1 MGVDE
6 SRGGHREDKGR
17 KEVLSSSVEWERVRE
32 HAQKDLKKVQC
43 QDETRKGS
51 GGQVGG
57 WSPMFPERGT
67 VVLLVPSLLPLG
79 PNS

>member
-1 MGVDE
+1 MRAEREAVKTKGGKRFSAVQWNG
-6 SRGGHREDKGR
+6 RGRER
-17 KEVLSSSVEWERVRE
+17 
-32 HAQKDLKKVQC
+32 AQKDLKEVEC
-43 QDETRKGS
+43 QGETRKGS
-51 GGQVGG
+51 GGQVGA